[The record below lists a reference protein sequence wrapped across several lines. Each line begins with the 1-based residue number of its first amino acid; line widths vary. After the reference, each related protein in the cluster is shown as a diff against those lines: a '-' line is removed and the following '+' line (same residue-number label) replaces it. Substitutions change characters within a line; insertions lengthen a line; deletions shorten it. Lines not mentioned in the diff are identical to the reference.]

1 LRELDKVITIDLGSI
16 EYYDGKTNQFIYD
29 EGGVVR
35 FEYSLKVIYDWE
47 GKWRKPFLKGE
58 LTDSEMVD
66 FYMMMALDPIKLEF
80 ITPEVMDVL
89 NKYIADSNTATT
101 FSSIQDDESGNN
113 FVNRTKRYTAEELY
127 ALMFSAGV
135 PIEFE
140 NRNLNRLFIV
150 LRIISSYNN
159 PPKKM
164 SKQDIL
170 KQNAELNRQRRAKLK
185 TKG

>member
-1 LRELDKVITIDLGSI
+1 MISIDLGNV
-16 EYYDGKTNQFIYD
+16 EYFDGNTNQFMYE

-35 FEYSLKVIYDWE
+35 FEYTLKVIYDWE
-47 GKWRKPFLKGE
+47 SKWKKPFLKGG
-58 LTDSEMVD
+58 LTEEETVD
-66 FYMMMALDPIKLEF
+66 FYKMMALDPIKERFLTVD
-80 ITPEVMDVL
+80 IMNVL
-89 NKYIADSNTATT
+89 AKYIADSNTATT
-101 FSSIQDDESGNN
+101 FSSHQEGQNGNQTIS
-113 FVNRTKRYTAEELY
+113 RGKTYTAEELY

-140 NRNLNRLFIV
+140 NRNLNRLLII

-170 KQNAELNRQRRAKLK
+170 KQNAQINAQRKAQLK
-185 TKG
+185 TRG